1 MAPHPRI
8 ISIKELKDLATERLN
23 TVATGCATQLFA
35 KPLPFTWF
43 NRRSE
48 EIIAFSA
55 RNDQQRLTTSVVTAE
70 RLKLTQKARPR
81 VNEAPDLFTKCKAL

>member
-23 TVATGCATQLFA
+23 AVATGCTAQLFA
-35 KPLPFTWF
+35 EPLPLTRF

-48 EIIAFSA
+48 EIVTLST
-55 RNDQQRLTTSVVTAE
+55 RNDQQGLTTNIVSAE

-81 VNEAPDLFTKCKAL
+81 VNESPDLFTKCKAL